1 MYLFISDNSSRFE
14 KNDAVPL
21 QQADTKQDLP
31 SCRRICSLQ
40 ESSPMFSPS
49 VVNGGCLVLENPCND
64 CGPVGPRL
72 NPPSNNLLKSAS
84 PPPSTICK
92 GLSARMCVCI
102 CAYLYTQP
110 QSRAPSR
117 ACVRA
122 LVYACLPLHWFGFCV
137 CVCKI
142 SSRASGEWPWWGLVV
157 RTTLPD

>member
-1 MYLFISDNSSRFE
+1 M
-14 KNDAVPL
+14 PL
-21 QQADTKQDLP
+21 QQADTKQDFL
-31 SCRRICSLQ
+31 SCRCICSLQ

-92 GLSARMCVCI
+92 RPVSANVCLYLCVFVHAASISRPLSSV
-102 CAYLYTQP
+102 
-110 QSRAPSR
+110 
-117 ACVRA
+117 CVRA
-122 LVYACLPLHWFGFCV
+122 LVYACLLLYWFGFCM
-137 CVCKI
+137 CVCEI
-142 SSRASGEWPWWGLVV
+142 SSCASGEWLWWGLVE